1 MNGEEIKN
9 KFVIILVGLLVL
21 FLLIYPASKTNLQNS
36 GLTSILLLS
45 LIFVAFIKLFIVQMD
60 FSDASELIQAIFG
73 WFLIIL
79 SADLILDYNASETS
93 MSTNSLGYLI
103 MGTLTG
109 MPILVKF
116 IITYVVLPSLMLT
129 ISYILLRRNIP

>member
-1 MNGEEIKN
+1 
-9 KFVIILVGLLVL
+9 
-21 FLLIYPASKTNLQNS
+21 
-36 GLTSILLLS
+36 
-45 LIFVAFIKLFIVQMD
+45 MD